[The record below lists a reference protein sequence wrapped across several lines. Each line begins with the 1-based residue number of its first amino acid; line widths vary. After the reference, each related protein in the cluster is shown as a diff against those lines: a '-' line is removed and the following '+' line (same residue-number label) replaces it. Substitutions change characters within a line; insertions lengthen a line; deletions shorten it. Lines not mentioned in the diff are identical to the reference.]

1 MNDLERRYRRL
12 LRAYPPEYRRTRGDE
27 IVGTYL
33 DLAGPHDRRPSLA
46 DAADLLRGGLRQ
58 RLRAA
63 GATDVLPGVRL
74 AATLALTAATVLAAG
89 WFVRD
94 LHPPHADLGY
104 PSVGPFASVGVL
116 AWVAWLLAAVVAG
129 LAPGRS
135 TRVAVAVAVL
145 LTVAVVPLGAVPAL
159 PRPALSVLAP
169 QIALGLLTLALPAH
183 PPIGSRWLPALAGLV
198 TALATL
204 HLAPGL
210 SDGWGYYGWTTV
222 TLLSTVGVGLLV
234 VVALLAAGLALARD
248 TRGLWATLTL
258 LGPVGLLTLHSLAGA
273 IPVAGLA
280 QNPTWAS
287 LAGTAVVVSAVGVGA
302 LPSAVLLRRRVM
314 RR

>member
-33 DLAGPHDRRPSLA
+33 DLAGPDEERPSLA
-46 DAADLLRGGLRQ
+46 DAVDLLRGGLRQ
-58 RLRAA
+58 RLRAV

-74 AATLALTAATVLAAG
+74 AATLALTAATVLATG

-94 LHPPHADLGY
+94 LHPPPADLGY
-104 PSVGPFASVGVL
+104 PSFGPFASVGVL

-129 LAPGRS
+129 LAPGRA
-135 TRVAVAVAVL
+135 TRVAVAGAVL

-159 PRPALSVLAP
+159 PRPALSVLVP
-169 QIALGLLTLALPAH
+169 QVALGLLALALPAH
-183 PPIGSRWLPALAGLV
+183 PSIGIRWLPTLAGLA
-198 TALATL
+198 TALATH
-204 HLAPGL
+204 HLASGL

-222 TLLSTVGVGLLV
+222 TLLSTVGVGLMV
-234 VVALLAAGLALARD
+234 VVVLLAAGLALARD
-248 TRGLWATLTL
+248 SRGLWAALTL
-258 LGPVGLLTLHSLAGA
+258 VGPVGLLTLHSIAGA
-273 IPVAGLA
+273 VPLSP
-280 QNPTWAS
+280 NPTWAT
-287 LAGTAVVVSAVGVGA
+287 LAGTAAVVSAVGVGA
-302 LPSAVLLRRRVM
+302 LPSAVALRRRVT